1 MKFKNLKL
9 LVSMSCLILILAAC
23 NEDDAAPRNMGSVQ
37 FEITDAPIDDASVK
51 SVFVTV
57 ADIKVD
63 GQSISGFNKTTIDVL
78 AFQNGN
84 TSFLADTE
92 LEAKT
97 YTDLTLVLD
106 FENDENGDQ
115 PGCYV
120 AEEDGSTKHPLFSSS
135 NEISVQSNFE
145 VISDLESK
153 VVVDFD
159 LRKCVQRENKQD
171 DQYEFVSNAEFRSG
185 IRVVTKN
192 ETGVVKGKCNDSV
205 SNSDKIVVYA
215 YKKGEYN
222 RDTETSAQGQS
233 EIEFANAVSSSSVNA
248 SGNFEMHF
256 LEKGDYE
263 LVYCSYKENAQN
275 EMKLE
280 GTLMIGVLGTI
291 NLSSVSVD
299 AAATVDVEVNVSGML
314 PL

>member
-106 FENDENGDQ
+106 FENDEN
-115 PGCYV
+115 V
-120 AEEDGSTKHPLFSSS
+120 EST
-135 NEISVQSNFE
+135 
-145 VISDLESK
+145 
-153 VVVDFD
+153 
-159 LRKCVQRENKQD
+159 
-171 DQYEFVSNAEFRSG
+171 
-185 IRVVTKN
+185 
-192 ETGVVKGKCNDSV
+192 
-205 SNSDKIVVYA
+205 
-215 YKKGEYN
+215 
-222 RDTETSAQGQS
+222 
-233 EIEFANAVSSSSVNA
+233 
-248 SGNFEMHF
+248 
-256 LEKGDYE
+256 
-263 LVYCSYKENAQN
+263 
-275 EMKLE
+275 
-280 GTLMIGVLGTI
+280 
-291 NLSSVSVD
+291 VD
-299 AAATVDVEVNVSGML
+299 AADVIMMKLMTSKIIVPKAL
-314 PL
+314 PT